1 MPRQKKPQ
9 VKKRPDGRY
18 RVRYKGKE
26 FYSTISSDD
35 AYAQRDEYIRQLQ
48 TGLIKRA
55 TVADY
60 ALPWIERT
68 YPDIAKSTYNQRT
81 IHLQHLVDAVG
92 GKQLTEV
99 TPSDIKAVYT
109 AHYKGLSN
117 SYILEAK
124 QLFCNLF
131 DSAVADGYCRSNPA
145 RDKTAKPHKGKKVQV
160 RTLSP
165 QQRVWV
171 ETLCRDHK
179 AYPAVMTMLYAG
191 LRPQEV
197 KAFNV
202 DRDVDFEKNI
212 ITVQETAHINGSQYE
227 FTTEMKTEW
236 SKRQIP
242 LFPPL
247 REVLLGK
254 HGYIVLSARGKRIS
268 VESWHSL
275 WKSYCFAMETAIN
288 GMRKLWYGRSV
299 EHRKILEDK
308 GKLPDWIEFYITPY
322 MLRHAC
328 CAWLRDAGVELN
340 TARRWMGNADTQMI
354 LRVYDSVSDD
364 RSDSERKKL
373 EKKLFGG
380 QSGGQAENG
389 QPETTEE
396 STD

>member
-1 MPRQKKPQ
+1 
-9 VKKRPDGRY
+9 
-18 RVRYKGKE
+18 
-26 FYSTISSDD
+26 
-35 AYAQRDEYIRQLQ
+35 
-48 TGLIKRA
+48 
-55 TVADY
+55 
-60 ALPWIERT
+60 
-68 YPDIAKSTYNQRT
+68 
-81 IHLQHLVDAVG
+81 
-92 GKQLTEV
+92 
-99 TPSDIKAVYT
+99 
-109 AHYKGLSN
+109 
-117 SYILEAK
+117 
-124 QLFCNLF
+124 
-131 DSAVADGYCRSNPA
+131 
-145 RDKTAKPHKGKKVQV
+145 
-160 RTLSP
+160 
-165 QQRVWV
+165 
-171 ETLCRDHK
+171 
-179 AYPAVMTMLYAG
+179 MTMLYAG

-322 MLRHAC
+322 MLRHAY

-340 TARRWMGNADTQMI
+340 TARRWMGHADTQMI